1 MKKALIYRAYIEILY
16 FVLLYLTIFYFRF
29 WCRTTDSNSNLHK
42 FLTGLYLTTGFVC
55 VKSWV
60 RAHVAKLVDAPASGA
75 GAFTGVLVRVQSWAP
90 YLYAYIRN
98 IKRRGPHSPKS

>member
-1 MKKALIYRAYIEILY
+1 MRWSVHFFHAFGL
-16 FVLLYLTIFYFRF
+16 
-29 WCRTTDSNSNLHK
+29 DS
-42 FLTGLYLTTGFVC
+42 YLTTGFVC

-98 IKRRGPHSPKS
+98 IKRRGSHSPKS